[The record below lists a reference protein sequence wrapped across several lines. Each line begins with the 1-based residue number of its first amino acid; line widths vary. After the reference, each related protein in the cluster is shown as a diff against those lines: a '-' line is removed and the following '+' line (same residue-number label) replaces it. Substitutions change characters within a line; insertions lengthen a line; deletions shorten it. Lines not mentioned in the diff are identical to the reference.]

1 MEGQEKLVRV
11 SIIMGIY
18 NCAATLPEAID
29 SLLAQTSQ
37 GWKLIMCDDASIDD
51 TYAIAESYQ
60 MRYPEKIILIRNEK
74 NKGLNYT
81 LNHCLQYVDTEFV
94 ARMDGDDLSLSTR
107 FEKEMDFLDKNPQYS
122 IVSTSMIYFDE
133 NGVFRTGTGG
143 GEPNRRRNVGVDG
156 RKNFTVRKPDR
167 ISGLTAHGIAAEIYT
182 VTVDAKL
189 ANSPF
194 DRIENALFA

>member
-1 MEGQEKLVRV
+1 MRPLAAGEG
-11 SIIMGIY
+11 
-18 NCAATLPEAID
+18 AH
-29 SLLAQTSQ
+29 
-37 GWKLIMCDDASIDD
+37 DDIPLSAPHIVY
-51 TYAIAESYQ
+51 TAPFNAH
-60 MRYPEKIILIRNEK
+60 RRFRKTRN
-74 NKGLNYT
+74 
-81 LNHCLQYVDTEFV
+81 V
-94 ARMDGDDLSLSTR
+94 
-107 FEKEMDFLDKNPQYS
+107 
-122 IVSTSMIYFDE
+122 
-133 NGVFRTGTGG
+133 VFRDIVTALVNKTETGG